1 MAAQFAALMLCAA
14 VAMPMLTEETRKDGY
29 LEAGHVPAWDQVF
42 EDYTLTGTVISQTKD
57 TTVHTLG
64 DVELTDCERFGTRV
78 TAQVASAAG
87 GTVELPLFAFEG
99 YEVRMCGEA
108 VEIARGENNRIAV
121 TIPAGTQGELSV
133 RFVGRT
139 VWRVGEAVSL
149 ATALAMAGDALKK
162 RKRGA

>member
-1 MAAQFAALMLCAA
+1 M
-14 VAMPMLTEETRKDGY
+14 
-29 LEAGHVPAWDQVF
+29 
-42 EDYTLTGTVISQTKD
+42 
-57 TTVHTLG
+57 
-64 DVELTDCERFGTRV
+64 
-78 TAQVASAAG
+78 
-87 GTVELPLFAFEG
+87 ELPLFAFEG
-99 YEVRMCGEA
+99 YEARLCGEA

-139 VWRVGEAVSL
+139 VWRVGEVVSL